1 MAAGIHI
8 WEGYGM
14 NKVVRWTP
22 NGDWMEVHDEVNRLF
37 DSLTHGWAAK
47 SGEWSPAV
55 DIRESGDEFLVRMD
69 LPGLSAKDVKVSVF
83 EDTLTV
89 RGERRETS
97 EAKDVKWH
105 RVERFHGAFERRFQ
119 LGTAVQGDKV
129 SAAYQDGVLEIRIP
143 KAEQVKPRE
152 IPVQIPGN

>member
-1 MAAGIHI
+1 MSLAPRDGRGNPHMG
-8 WEGYGM
+8 GYGM

-119 LGTAVQGDKV
+119 IGTAGKSDKA
-129 SAAYQDGVLEIRIP
+129 SAPCKHGTLGIRIA
-143 KAEQVKPRE
+143 KSGQDKTR
-152 IPVQIPGN
+152 